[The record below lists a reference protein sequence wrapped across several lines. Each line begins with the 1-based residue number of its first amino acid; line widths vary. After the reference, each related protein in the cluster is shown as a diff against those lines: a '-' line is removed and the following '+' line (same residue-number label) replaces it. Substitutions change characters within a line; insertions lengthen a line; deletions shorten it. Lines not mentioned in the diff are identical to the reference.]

1 MMNQRELRAYYEK
14 KAKLREAVLTLEG
27 LREYAARGVP
37 GLDAEIAGMEQE
49 TQATAAELD
58 AEGERVLAT
67 LEAVEDTVCRVMM
80 IMHFYRVLPWKEVGG
95 LCGVSE
101 YAAKSRTI
109 NAMRKAIPK

>member
-58 AEGERVLAT
+58 AEGERVLST
-67 LEAVEDTVCRVMM
+67 LAAVEDTVCRVMM
-80 IMHFYRVLPWKEVGG
+80 IMHFYRGLTWKEIGE
-95 LCGVSE
+95 LCGLSL
-101 YAAKSRTI
+101 YAAQNRTLR
-109 NAMRKAIPK
+109 AMRKAIPK